1 MSEATNEVT
10 TEAATGTMPSQQEII
25 ERAEATTNG
34 LEKTLKKYHRYSSI
48 SNLTRIILSSSIPV
62 LVSMSSHNIKLLIF
76 VSLAGALLSIIQGVD
91 SFYDLSNKMSD
102 IKQTILFINKESLLL
117 SSNNDPYDSD
127 HEEENVRKFIANL
140 AGALDD
146 EMSNIDN

>member
-1 MSEATNEVT
+1 VITIKGVLKMNET
-10 TEAATGTMPSQQEII
+10 IPTKEDII
-25 ERAEATTNG
+25 ERANTTTSR
-34 LEKTLKKYHRYSSI
+34 LEMTLKKYQRYSSI

-102 IKQTILFINKESLLL
+102 IKQTILFINKETLLL
-117 SSNNDPYDSD
+117 SSNNDPYDAEQD
-127 HEEENVRKFIANL
+127 EENVQKFIANL

-146 EMSNIDN
+146 ELSNIDN

>member
-1 MSEATNEVT
+1 MLKMNET
-10 TEAATGTMPSQQEII
+10 IPTKEDII
-25 ERAEATTNG
+25 ERANTTTSR
-34 LEKTLKKYHRYSSI
+34 LEMTLKKYQRYSSI

-102 IKQTILFINKESLLL
+102 IKQTILFINKETLLL
-117 SSNNDPYDSD
+117 SSNNDPYDAEQD
-127 HEEENVRKFIANL
+127 EENVQKFIANL

-146 EMSNIDN
+146 ELSNIDN

>member
-1 MSEATNEVT
+1 MNET
-10 TEAATGTMPSQQEII
+10 IPTKEDII
-25 ERAEATTNG
+25 ERANTTTSR
-34 LEKTLKKYHRYSSI
+34 LEMTFKKYQRYSSI

-102 IKQTILFINKESLLL
+102 IKQTILFINKETLLL
-117 SSNNDPYDSD
+117 SSNNDPYDAEQD
-127 HEEENVRKFIANL
+127 EENVQKFIANL

-146 EMSNIDN
+146 ELSNIDN

>member
-1 MSEATNEVT
+1 MNET
-10 TEAATGTMPSQQEII
+10 IPTKEDII
-25 ERAEATTNG
+25 ERANTTTSR
-34 LEKTLKKYHRYSSI
+34 LEMTLKKYQRYSSI

-102 IKQTILFINKESLLL
+102 IKQTILFINKETLLL
-117 SSNNDPYDSD
+117 SSNNDPYDAEKD
-127 HEEENVRKFIANL
+127 EENVQKFIANL

-146 EMSNIDN
+146 EL

>member
-1 MSEATNEVT
+1 MNET
-10 TEAATGTMPSQQEII
+10 IPTKEDII
-25 ERAEATTNG
+25 ERANTTTSR
-34 LEKTLKKYHRYSSI
+34 LEMTLKKYQRYSSI

-102 IKQTILFINKESLLL
+102 IKQTILFINKETLLL
-117 SSNNDPYDSD
+117 SSNNDPYDAEQ
-127 HEEENVRKFIANL
+127 EEENVQKFIANL

-146 EMSNIDN
+146 ELSNIDN

>member
-1 MSEATNEVT
+1 MNET
-10 TEAATGTMPSQQEII
+10 IPTKEDII
-25 ERAEATTNG
+25 ERANTTTSR
-34 LEKTLKKYHRYSSI
+34 LEMTLKKYQRYSSI

-102 IKQTILFINKESLLL
+102 IKQTILFINKETLLL
-117 SSNNDPYDSD
+117 SSNNDPYDAEKD
-127 HEEENVRKFIANL
+127 EENVQKFIANL

-146 EMSNIDN
+146 ELSNIDN

>member
-1 MSEATNEVT
+1 MNET
-10 TEAATGTMPSQQEII
+10 IPTKEDII
-25 ERAEATTNG
+25 ERANTTTSR
-34 LEKTLKKYHRYSSI
+34 LEMTLKKYQRYSSI

-102 IKQTILFINKESLLL
+102 IKQTILFINKETLLL
-117 SSNNDPYDSD
+117 SSNNDPYDAEQD
-127 HEEENVRKFIANL
+127 EENVQKFIANL

-146 EMSNIDN
+146 ELSNIDN

>member
-1 MSEATNEVT
+1 MNET
-10 TEAATGTMPSQQEII
+10 IPTKEDII
-25 ERAEATTNG
+25 ERANTTTSR
-34 LEKTLKKYHRYSSI
+34 LEMTLKKYQRYSSI

-91 SFYDLSNKMSD
+91 SFYGLSNKMSD
-102 IKQTILFINKESLLL
+102 IKQTILFINKETLLL
-117 SSNNDPYDSD
+117 SSNNDSYDAEQD
-127 HEEENVRKFIANL
+127 EENVQKFIANL

-146 EMSNIDN
+146 ELSNIDN